1 MSAQRKAAISVVKAE
16 TRQRLA
22 ELDDAEEYDEAL
34 LNGYQ
39 NGANG
44 VEGGFA
50 RVSATPSLGRGARR
64 PSVAGGD
71 RTLSRVSVLSAAP
84 KWFVRDYLATKEI
97 ILSSWFN
104 LLLVCVPL
112 GWASAYVGW
121 GAVTTF
127 TLNFLA
133 LIPLALILG
142 DITEDLAVRFG
153 DVVGGLINAT
163 FGNVVEIMV
172 SLFALFKDLYTV
184 VAASL
189 LGSILSNLLLVLG
202 CSFFLGGLFHS
213 VQTFN
218 AVSNRACSSLLML
231 ACIGVSI
238 PSAASV
244 ILIPADLRQDWILD
258 VSRGTAVIMLICYVC
273 YLAFQLKTHADLF
286 KGEDDDA
293 VPMLTLGT
301 SIGLLTAITAVVAV
315 CSEFLTDSIK
325 EVSESTHLSE
335 AFIGLIILPIAGN
348 ACEHLTACI
357 VAMRNK
363 MDLSMGVAVGSSI
376 QIALF
381 AIPFNVVV
389 GWISGH
395 NFSLDF
401 SPFAALVLL
410 VCVVHANFVTADA
423 TSHWLLGIQLVALY
437 CLVAV
442 AYFYQ

>member
-1 MSAQRKAAISVVKAE
+1 MSAQRKNAISAVKAD

-22 ELDDAEEYDEAL
+22 ELDEGEDYEEAL
-34 LNGYQ
+34 LDNS
-39 NGANG
+39 NGAAA
-44 VEGGFA
+44 GGIFS
-50 RVSATPSLGRGARR
+50 RVSATPSLGHARVSTG
-64 PSVAGGD
+64 PQD
-71 RTLSRVSVLSAAP
+71 RTLSRASLRSVAP
-84 KWFVRDYLATKEI
+84 KWFVRDYLALKEI
-97 ILSSWFN
+97 IFSSYFN
-104 LLLVCVPL
+104 ILLVCVPI
-112 GWASAYVGW
+112 GYASALLDW

-172 SLFALFKDLYTV
+172 SLFALFKNLFTV

-202 CSFFLGGLFHS
+202 CSFFLGGLFQK

-218 AVSNRACSSLLML
+218 ALSNRACSSLLML
-231 ACIGVSI
+231 ACIGICI
-238 PSAASV
+238 PSAASMLLV
-244 ILIPADLRQDWILD
+244 DDPSLRPDWILD
-258 VSRGTAVIMLICYVC
+258 VSRGTAVIMLVCYLC
-273 YLAFQLKTHADLF
+273 YLAFQLKTHSDLF
-286 KGEDDDA
+286 KGDDDDA

-301 SIGLLTAITAVVAV
+301 SIGALTLITAIVAGH
-315 CSEFLTDSIK
+315 SEFLTASI
-325 EVSESTHLSE
+325 EQVSVHTGMSE

-381 AIPFNVVV
+381 AIPFCVVV

-395 NFSLDF
+395 DFSLNF
-401 SPFAALVLL
+401 SPFSAMVLA
-410 VCVVHANFVTADA
+410 VCVINANFVTTDA
-423 TSHWLLGIQLVALY
+423 TSHWLLGVQLIALY

-442 AYFYQ
+442 AFFYQ